1 MKRKKIFYS
10 VPYLLNL
17 LFKLFLIFIFSS
29 CSEKIDKEIVSVN
42 SSDTGKI
49 DESLALKGRFIF
61 TKKCMDCHSL
71 DVNLKG
77 PALRDVTKQRKS
89 EWIMN
94 MMLQPD
100 EMIRNDSVAKKLF
113 SEHIVKMT
121 VKDLNQEDAKA
132 VLEYLKSESTH
143 SPDTDKKNK

>member
-1 MKRKKIFYS
+1 MERI
-10 VPYLLNL
+10 
-17 LFKLFLIFIFSS
+17 KLFSSYPEFSSVLFCLLLIVLFSS
-29 CSEKIDKEIVSVN
+29 CSGNKDKEIVPVTDK
-42 SSDTGKI
+42 DTVKI

-61 TKKCMDCHSL
+61 TKKCMECHSL